1 MKKSLTIVVLALC
14 SIVTWAQ
21 KPVFTPAK
29 LESARVYFNSA
40 ELTHKAKVKL
50 PKGTSEVVFT
60 NVADYLN
67 EATIQV
73 GSISDVTV
81 MAIQYSNRYVEEYDS
96 AVDSPLLKPVRDSI
110 KLVETELKKVNNAI
124 DAESRT
130 MSLLDMNQKVGG
142 DNGTTTAE
150 VMKMVDYYKTKRLQ
164 LSTELDKLNEK
175 KDNLNVRLVNLK
187 DKLAFN
193 EGKSEKS
200 SKGKLIIQVMNDK
213 EGEVPF
219 QIKYLTQAAAWKPF
233 YDLRV
238 DKINSPVKV
247 VYKADVKQ
255 SSGIDWRGVNLSLT
269 SGVANQSN
277 VIPTWRTWFL
287 DYNNS
292 VSNALSVRVY
302 GVNSANK
309 RVSSDELKSVSTS
322 YLADAK
328 AEKSIVYE
336 ESTMSSFTQVN
347 ESQLNVSF
355 DISIPYTV
363 MSNNKSH
370 SVTLNDFS
378 IPAEYKYY
386 VAPKLDQNAYLVATI
401 KDYGNYNL
409 LAGEANVI
417 FDGVYVGKTSLN
429 PANTEDEMR
438 LNMGKD
444 PKVSVSRVLM
454 KDKSGTKILSSKKSQ
469 NFVYDIAL
477 RNNKA
482 EQVTIQVEDQYPISS
497 NKDIEI
503 ELTDTS
509 SGTVN
514 TEKGLVKWDL
524 KLKAN
529 ESKTLRFGYQ
539 VRSDKNQTL
548 NL

>member
-1 MKKSLTIVVLALC
+1 MKKNLTIVALALC

-40 ELTHKAKVKL
+40 ELTHKAKVRL

-67 EATIQV
+67 EATIQI
-73 GSISDVTV
+73 GSISEVTV

-142 DNGTTTAE
+142 ENGTTTAE
-150 VMKMVDYYKTKRLQ
+150 VMKMVEYYKTKRLQ

-175 KDNLNVRLVNLK
+175 KGNLNTRLANLK

-219 QIKYLTQAAAWKPF
+219 QIKYLTQAASWKPF

-255 SSGIDWRGVNLSLT
+255 YSGIDWRGVNLSLT

-277 VIPTWRTWFL
+277 VIPTWRTWFI
-287 DYNNS
+287 DYNANI
-292 VSNALSVRVY
+292 SNALSGRVAGIGY
-302 GVNSANK
+302 AKSSAALK
-309 RVSSDELKSVSTS
+309 EISVSSVS
-322 YLADAK
+322 YLEDAVADK
-328 AEKSIVYE
+328 NQVYI
-336 ESTMSSFTQVN
+336 ESTMSNLTQVN

-355 DISIPYTV
+355 DINIPYTV

-370 SVTLNDFS
+370 SVSLNDFS

-386 VAPKLDQNAYLVATI
+386 VAPKLDLNAYLVATV

-417 FDGVYVGKTSLN
+417 FDGVYVGKTILN
-429 PANTEDEMR
+429 PANTEEEMR

-454 KDKSGTKILSSKKSQ
+454 KDKSGTKMLSSKKSQ
-469 NFVYDIAL
+469 NFVYDITL

-482 EQVTIQVEDQYPISS
+482 EQVAIQVEDQFPVSS

-524 KLKAN
+524 KLKSN

>member
-1 MKKSLTIVVLALC
+1 MKNNLTIVALALC
-14 SIVTWAQ
+14 SVVAWAQ

-67 EATIQV
+67 EGTIQI

-110 KLVETELKKVNNAI
+110 KLVESELKKVNNAM
-124 DAESRT
+124 DAENRT

-175 KDNLNVRLVNLK
+175 KDNLNTKLTNLK

-219 QIKYLTQAAAWKPF
+219 QIKYLTQSASWKPF

-247 VYKADVKQ
+247 IYKADVKQ

-269 SGVANQSN
+269 SGTANQSN
-277 VIPTWRTWFL
+277 VIPTWNTWFL
-287 DYNNS
+287 DYNTYLTTSGYNR
-292 VSNALSVRVY
+292 NANKKLSVMADMSAKSSYDAESSSMLDEVVVY
-302 GVNSANK
+302 GTKSM
-309 RVSSDELKSVSTS
+309 SD
-322 YLADAK
+322 Y
-328 AEKSIVYE
+328 
-336 ESTMSSFTQVN
+336 TQVN

-417 FDGVYVGKTSLN
+417 FDGVYVGKTILN

-454 KDKSGTKILSSKKSQ
+454 KDKSGTKMLSSKKSQ
-469 NFVYDIAL
+469 NFVYDITL

-482 EQVTIQVEDQYPISS
+482 EQIAIQVEDQFPISS

-503 ELTDTS
+503 ELTDSS

-514 TEKGLVKWDL
+514 AEKGLVKWDL

-529 ESKTLRFGYQ
+529 ESKILRFGYQ
-539 VRSDKNQTL
+539 VRSDKNQPL

>member
-1 MKKSLTIVVLALC
+1 MKKNLTIVALALC
-14 SIVTWAQ
+14 SVVTWGQ
-21 KPVFTPAK
+21 KPVFTQAS

-50 PKGTSEVVFT
+50 PKGTSELVIT

-67 EATIQV
+67 ESSIQI

-81 MAIQYSNRYVEEYDS
+81 MSIQYSNRYVEEYDS
-96 AVDSPLLKPVRDSI
+96 AVDSPLIKPVKDSI
-110 KLVETELKKVNNAI
+110 KLIKAEIKKLSNALNVENKTI
-124 DAESRT
+124 D
-130 MSLLDMNQKVGG
+130 LLDKNQNVGG
-142 DNGTTTAE
+142 ENGTTTAE

-164 LSTELDKLNEK
+164 LVTEVDKLTEK
-175 KDNLNVRLVNLK
+175 KEVLEIKLSNLES
-187 DKLAFN
+187 KLAFN
-193 EGKSEKS
+193 EGKDEKA

-213 EGEVPF
+213 EGDVPF
-219 QIKYLTQAAAWKPF
+219 QIKYLTQSASWKPF

-255 SSGIDWRGVNLSLT
+255 NSGIDWRGVNLSLT

-287 DYNNS
+287 DYRNVNYGQYGKAVGIGAKKIS
-292 VSNALSVRVY
+292 PSAMLDVSDSYETKDYA
-302 GVNSANK
+302 K
-309 RVSSDELKSVSTS
+309 SDKSV
-322 YLADAK
+322 
-328 AEKSIVYE
+328 VYE
-336 ESTMSSFTQVN
+336 TKNISDYTQVN

-355 DISIPYTV
+355 DISIPYTIL
-363 MSNNKSH
+363 SNGKSH
-370 SVTLNDFS
+370 SVSLNDFS

-386 VAPKLDQNAYLVATI
+386 VAPKLDLNAYLVATI
-401 KDYGNYNL
+401 TDYGNYNL

-417 FDGVYVGKTSLN
+417 FDGVYVGKTILN
-429 PANTEDEMR
+429 PANTEEEMK

-444 PKVSVSRVLM
+444 PKVTVTRTLM
-454 KDKSGTKILSSKKSQ
+454 KDKSGTKVLSSKKTQ
-469 NFVYDIAL
+469 NFVYDITV
-477 RNNKA
+477 RNNKS
-482 EQVTIQVEDQYPISS
+482 EQVVIQVEDQYPLS
-497 NKDIEI
+497 NNTSIEI

-509 SGTVN
+509 SGVVD

-529 ESKTLRFGYQ
+529 ETKTLRFGYQ
-539 VRSDKNQTL
+539 VRSDKNQNL

>member
-1 MKKSLTIVVLALC
+1 MRKNLTIVAIALC
-14 SIVTWAQ
+14 SAVTWAQ
-21 KPVFTPAK
+21 KPVFIQAK

-50 PKGTSEVVFT
+50 PKGTSELVIT

-67 EATIQV
+67 ESSIQI

-81 MAIQYSNRYVEEYDS
+81 MSIQYSNRYVEEYDS
-96 AVDSPLLKPVRDSI
+96 AVDSPLIKPVRDSI
-110 KLVETELKKVNNAI
+110 KLVKAEIKKLSNALNV
-124 DAESRT
+124 ENRT
-130 MSLLDMNQKVGG
+130 IELLDKNQQVGG
-142 DNGTTTAE
+142 ENGTTTAE

-164 LSTELDKLNEK
+164 LVTEVDKLTGK
-175 KDNLNVRLVNLK
+175 KVVLDTKLSNLES
-187 DKLAFN
+187 KLAFN
-193 EGKSEKS
+193 EGKDEKA

-213 EGEVPF
+213 EGDVPF
-219 QIKYLTQAAAWKPF
+219 QIKYLTESASWKPF

-255 SSGIDWRGVNLSLT
+255 YSGIDWRGVNLSLT

-277 VIPTWRTWFL
+277 IIPTWRTWFV
-287 DYNNS
+287 DYKSNS
-292 VSNALSVRVY
+292 VY
-302 GVNSANK
+302 GGVGIGSKKANMRASYDMSTASAAK
-309 RVSSDELKSVSTS
+309 DVSMLDEVV
-322 YLADAK
+322 
-328 AEKSIVYE
+328 VYE
-336 ESTMSSFTQVN
+336 AKSMSNYTQVN

-355 DISIPYTV
+355 DISIPYTIL
-363 MSNNKSH
+363 SNGKSH
-370 SVTLNDFS
+370 SVSLNDFS

-386 VAPKLDQNAYLVATI
+386 VAPKLDLNAYLVATI
-401 KDYGNYNL
+401 TDYGNYNL

-417 FDGVYVGKTSLN
+417 FDGVYVGKTILN
-429 PANTEDEMR
+429 PANTEEEMK

-444 PKVSVSRVLM
+444 PKVAVTRTLM
-454 KDKSGTKILSSKKSQ
+454 KDKSGTKVLSSKKTQ
-469 NFVYDIAL
+469 NFVYDITV

-482 EQVTIQVEDQYPISS
+482 EQVAIQVEDQYPLS
-497 NKDIEI
+497 NNNSIEI

-509 SGTVN
+509 SGTVDA
-514 TEKGLVKWDL
+514 EKGLVKWDL

-529 ESKTLRFGYQ
+529 ENKTLRFGYQ
-539 VRSDKNQTL
+539 MKSDKNHEL

>member
-1 MKKSLTIVVLALC
+1 MKKNLTIVALALTT
-14 SIVTWAQ
+14 VMTWAQ

-50 PKGTSEVVFT
+50 PKGTSEVVIT

-67 EATIQV
+67 ESTIQI
-73 GSISDVTV
+73 GSISEVTV

-110 KLVETELKKVNNAI
+110 KLVQTELKKVNNAI
-124 DAESRT
+124 DVESRT
-130 MSLLDMNQKVGG
+130 IALLDFNQKVGG
-142 DNGTTTAE
+142 EQGTTTAE
-150 VMKMVDYYKTKRLQ
+150 VMKMVDYYRTKRLQ

-175 KDNLNVRLVNLK
+175 KDELNTRLTNLQ

-200 SKGKLIIQVMNDK
+200 SKGKLIVQVMNDR

-219 QIKYLTQAAAWKPF
+219 QIKYLTNAASWKPF

-238 DKINSPVKV
+238 EKINAPVKV

-287 DYNNS
+287 DYNTYITTSGYNR
-292 VSNALSVRVY
+292 N
-302 GVNSANK
+302 ANK
-309 RVSSDELKSVSTS
+309 KLNVMADMSAKMSYEAESSSMLK
-322 YLADAK
+322 DAV
-328 AEKSIVYE
+328 VYE
-336 ESTMSSFTQVN
+336 ESTMSTFTQVN

-355 DISIPYTV
+355 DINIPYTV

-386 VAPKLDQNAYLVATI
+386 VAPKLDLNAYLVATI

-417 FDGVYVGKTSLN
+417 FDGVYVGKTMLN
-429 PANTEDEMR
+429 PANTEEEMK

-444 PKVSVSRVLM
+444 PKVAVTRILL
-454 KDKSGTKILSSKKSQ
+454 KDKSGTKMLSSKKSQ
-469 NFVYDIAL
+469 NFVYDITI

-482 EQVTIQVEDQYPISS
+482 EQIDIQVEDQYPISS
-497 NKDIEI
+497 NKDIEV
-503 ELTDTS
+503 ELTETS
-509 SGTVN
+509 SGKLN
-514 TEKGLVKWDL
+514 EEKGLVKWDL
-524 KLKAN
+524 RLKGN
-529 ESKTLRFGYQ
+529 DSKSLRFGYQ
-539 VRSDKNQTL
+539 VRYDKNQNL

>member
-1 MKKSLTIVVLALC
+1 MKKNLTIVALALC
-14 SIVTWAQ
+14 SVVTWAQ
-21 KPVFTPAK
+21 KPVFTQAS

-50 PKGTSEVVFT
+50 PKGTSELVIT

-67 EATIQV
+67 ESSIQI

-81 MAIQYSNRYVEEYDS
+81 MSIQYSNRYVEEYDS
-96 AVDSPLLKPVRDSI
+96 AVDSPLIKPVRDSI
-110 KLVETELKKVNNAI
+110 KLVKAEIKKLSNALNVENRTI
-124 DAESRT
+124 D
-130 MSLLDMNQKVGG
+130 LLDKNQQVGG
-142 DNGTTTAE
+142 ENGTTTAE

-164 LSTELDKLNEK
+164 LVTEVDKLTEK
-175 KDNLNVRLVNLK
+175 KETLETRLSNLES
-187 DKLAFN
+187 KLAFN
-193 EGKSEKS
+193 EGKDEKA

-213 EGEVPF
+213 EGDVPF
-219 QIKYLTQAAAWKPF
+219 QIKYLTQSASWKPF

-255 SSGIDWRGVNLSLT
+255 NSGIDWRGVNLSLT

-277 VIPTWRTWFL
+277 VIPTWRTWFV
-287 DYNNS
+287 DYRSNSVYGGVGIGVKKSNLRASYDMSTASSSKDVAMLEEAVVYETKS
-292 VSNALSVRVY
+292 VSNY
-302 GVNSANK
+302 
-309 RVSSDELKSVSTS
+309 
-322 YLADAK
+322 
-328 AEKSIVYE
+328 
-336 ESTMSSFTQVN
+336 TQVN

-355 DISIPYTV
+355 DISIPYTIL
-363 MSNNKSH
+363 SNGKSH
-370 SVTLNDFS
+370 SVSLNDFS

-386 VAPKLDQNAYLVATI
+386 VAPKLDLNAYLVATI
-401 KDYGNYNL
+401 TDYGNYNL

-417 FDGVYVGKTSLN
+417 FDGVYVGKTILN
-429 PANTEDEMR
+429 PANTEEEMK

-444 PKVSVSRVLM
+444 PKVTVTRTLM
-454 KDKSGTKILSSKKSQ
+454 KDKSGTKVLSSKKTQ
-469 NFVYDIAL
+469 NFVYDITV
-477 RNNKA
+477 RNNKS
-482 EQVTIQVEDQYPISS
+482 EQVVIQVEDQYPLS
-497 NKDIEI
+497 NNTSIEI

-509 SGTVN
+509 SGVVD

-529 ESKTLRFGYQ
+529 ETKTLRFGYQ
-539 VRSDKNQTL
+539 VRSDKNQNL

>member
-1 MKKSLTIVVLALC
+1 MKKNLTIVALALC
-14 SIVTWAQ
+14 SVMTWAQ

-67 EATIQV
+67 EATIQI

-110 KLVETELKKVNNAI
+110 KLVETELKKVDNAI

-175 KDNLNVRLVNLK
+175 KDNLNTRLANLK

-219 QIKYLTQAAAWKPF
+219 QIKYLTQAASWKPF

-255 SSGIDWRGVNLSLT
+255 YSGIDWRGVNLSLT
-269 SGVANQSN
+269 SGTANQSN
-277 VIPTWRTWFL
+277 VIPTWNTWFL
-287 DYNNS
+287 DYNNY
-292 VSNALSVRVY
+292 VSNALSGRVY

-336 ESTMSSFTQVN
+336 ESTMSDYTKVN

-370 SVTLNDFS
+370 SVALNDFS

-417 FDGVYVGKTSLN
+417 FDGVYVGKTILN
-429 PANTEDEMR
+429 PANTEEEMR

-454 KDKSGTKILSSKKSQ
+454 KDKSGTKMLSSKKSQ
-469 NFVYDIAL
+469 NFVYDITL

-482 EQVTIQVEDQYPISS
+482 EQIAIQVEDQFPVSS

>member
-1 MKKSLTIVVLALC
+1 MKKNLTIVALALTT
-14 SIVTWAQ
+14 VMTWAQ

-50 PKGTSEVVFT
+50 PKGTSEVVIT

-67 EATIQV
+67 ESTIQI
-73 GSISDVTV
+73 GSISEVTV

-110 KLVETELKKVNNAI
+110 KLVQTELKKVNNAI
-124 DAESRT
+124 DVESRT
-130 MSLLDMNQKVGG
+130 IALLDFNQKVGG
-142 DNGTTTAE
+142 EQGTTTAE
-150 VMKMVDYYKTKRLQ
+150 VMKMVDYYRTKRLQ

-175 KDNLNVRLVNLK
+175 KDELNTRLTNLQ

-200 SKGKLIIQVMNDK
+200 SKGKLIVQVMNDR

-219 QIKYLTQAAAWKPF
+219 QIKYLTNAASWKPF

-238 DKINSPVKV
+238 EKINAPVKV

-287 DYNNS
+287 DYNTYITTSGYNR
-292 VSNALSVRVY
+292 N
-302 GVNSANK
+302 ANK
-309 RVSSDELKSVSTS
+309 KLNVMADMSAKMSYEAESSSMLK
-322 YLADAK
+322 DAV
-328 AEKSIVYE
+328 VYE
-336 ESTMSSFTQVN
+336 ESTMSTFTQVN

-355 DISIPYTV
+355 DINIPYTV

-386 VAPKLDQNAYLVATI
+386 VAPKLDLNAYLVATI

-417 FDGVYVGKTSLN
+417 FDGVYVGKTMLN
-429 PANTEDEMR
+429 PANTEEEMK

-444 PKVSVSRVLM
+444 PKVAVTRILL
-454 KDKSGTKILSSKKSQ
+454 KDKSGTKMLSSKKSQ
-469 NFVYDIAL
+469 NFVYDITV

-482 EQVTIQVEDQYPISS
+482 EQIDIQVEDQYPISS
-497 NKDIEI
+497 NKDIEV
-503 ELTDTS
+503 ELTETS
-509 SGTVN
+509 SGKLN
-514 TEKGLVKWDL
+514 EEKGLVKWDL
-524 KLKAN
+524 RLKGN
-529 ESKTLRFGYQ
+529 DSKSLRFGYQ
-539 VRSDKNQTL
+539 VRYDKSQNL

>member
-1 MKKSLTIVVLALC
+1 MKKNLTIVALALC
-14 SIVTWAQ
+14 SVVTWAQ
-21 KPVFTPAK
+21 KPVFTQAS

-50 PKGTSEVVFT
+50 PKGTSELVIT

-67 EATIQV
+67 ESSIQI

-81 MAIQYSNRYVEEYDS
+81 MSIQYSNRYVEEYDS
-96 AVDSPLLKPVRDSI
+96 AVDSPLIKPVRDSI
-110 KLVETELKKVNNAI
+110 KLVKAEIKKLSNALNVENRTI
-124 DAESRT
+124 D
-130 MSLLDMNQKVGG
+130 LLDKNQQVGG
-142 DNGTTTAE
+142 ENGTTTAE

-164 LSTELDKLNEK
+164 LVTEVDKLTEK
-175 KDNLNVRLVNLK
+175 KEVLEIKLSNLES
-187 DKLAFN
+187 KLAFN
-193 EGKSEKS
+193 EGKDEKA

-213 EGEVPF
+213 EGDVPF
-219 QIKYLTQAAAWKPF
+219 QIKYLTQSASWKPF

-255 SSGIDWRGVNLSLT
+255 NSGIDWRGVNLSLT

-277 VIPTWRTWFL
+277 VIPTWRTWFV
-287 DYNNS
+287 DYRSNS
-292 VSNALSVRVY
+292 VYGGVGIGAKKSNLRASY
-302 GVNSANK
+302 DMSTAIASK
-309 RVSSDELKSVSTS
+309 DVSMLEEAV
-322 YLADAK
+322 
-328 AEKSIVYE
+328 VYE
-336 ESTMSSFTQVN
+336 TKNVSNYTQVN

-355 DISIPYTV
+355 DISIPYTIL
-363 MSNNKSH
+363 SNGKSH
-370 SVTLNDFS
+370 SVSLNDFS

-386 VAPKLDQNAYLVATI
+386 VAPKLDLNAYLVATI
-401 KDYGNYNL
+401 TDYGNYNL

-417 FDGVYVGKTSLN
+417 FDGVYVGKTILN
-429 PANTEDEMR
+429 PANTEEEMK

-444 PKVSVSRVLM
+444 PKVTVTRTLM
-454 KDKSGTKILSSKKSQ
+454 KDKSGTKVLSSKKTQ
-469 NFVYDIAL
+469 NFVYDITV
-477 RNNKA
+477 RNNKS
-482 EQVTIQVEDQYPISS
+482 EQVVIQVEDQYPLS
-497 NKDIEI
+497 NNTSIEI

-509 SGTVN
+509 SGVVD

-529 ESKTLRFGYQ
+529 ETKTLRFGYQ
-539 VRSDKNQTL
+539 VRSDKNQNL

>member
-1 MKKSLTIVVLALC
+1 MKKNLTIVALALC
-14 SIVTWAQ
+14 SVVTWAQ
-21 KPVFTPAK
+21 KPVFTQAK

-50 PKGTSEVVFT
+50 PKGTSELVIT

-67 EATIQV
+67 ESSIQI

-81 MAIQYSNRYVEEYDS
+81 MSIQYSNRYVEEYDS
-96 AVDSPLLKPVRDSI
+96 AVDSPLIKPVRDSI
-110 KLVETELKKVNNAI
+110 KLVKTEIKKLSNALNVENKTI
-124 DAESRT
+124 D
-130 MSLLDMNQKVGG
+130 LLDKNQNVGG
-142 DNGTTTAE
+142 ENGTTTAE

-164 LSTELDKLNEK
+164 LVTEVDKLTEK
-175 KDNLNVRLVNLK
+175 KETLETKLSNLES
-187 DKLAFN
+187 KLAFN
-193 EGKSEKS
+193 EGKDEKA

-213 EGEVPF
+213 EGDVPF
-219 QIKYLTQAAAWKPF
+219 QIKYLTQSASWKPF

-255 SSGIDWRGVNLSLT
+255 YSGIDWRGVNLSLT

-277 VIPTWRTWFL
+277 VIPTWRTWFV
-287 DYNNS
+287 DYRSNSVYGGVGIGVKKSNLRASYDMSTASSSKDVAMLEEAVVYETKS
-292 VSNALSVRVY
+292 VSNY
-302 GVNSANK
+302 
-309 RVSSDELKSVSTS
+309 
-322 YLADAK
+322 
-328 AEKSIVYE
+328 
-336 ESTMSSFTQVN
+336 TQVN

-355 DISIPYTV
+355 DISIPYTIL
-363 MSNNKSH
+363 SNGKSH
-370 SVTLNDFS
+370 SVSLNDFS

-386 VAPKLDQNAYLVATI
+386 VAPKLDLNAYLVATI
-401 KDYGNYNL
+401 TDYGNYNL

-417 FDGVYVGKTSLN
+417 FDGVYVGKTILN
-429 PANTEDEMR
+429 PANTEEEMK

-444 PKVSVSRVLM
+444 PKVTVTRTLM
-454 KDKSGTKILSSKKSQ
+454 KDKSGTKILSSKKTQ
-469 NFVYDIAL
+469 NFVYDITV
-477 RNNKA
+477 RNNKS
-482 EQVTIQVEDQYPISS
+482 EQVLIQVEDQYPLS
-497 NKDIEI
+497 NNTSIEV

-509 SGTVN
+509 SGVVD

-529 ESKTLRFGYQ
+529 ETKTLRFGYQ
-539 VRSDKNQTL
+539 VRSDKNQDL

>member
-1 MKKSLTIVVLALC
+1 MKKNLTIVALALTT
-14 SIVTWAQ
+14 VMTWAQ
-21 KPVFTPAK
+21 KPVFIPAK

-50 PKGTSEVVFT
+50 PKGTSEVVIT

-67 EATIQV
+67 ESTIQI
-73 GSISDVTV
+73 GSISEVTV

-110 KLVETELKKVNNAI
+110 KLVQTELKKVNNAI
-124 DAESRT
+124 DVESRT
-130 MSLLDMNQKVGG
+130 IALLDSNQKVGG
-142 DNGTTTAE
+142 EQGTTTAE

-175 KDNLNVRLVNLK
+175 KDDLNTRLTNLQ

-200 SKGKLIIQVMNDK
+200 SKGKLIIQVMNDR

-219 QIKYLTQAAAWKPF
+219 QIKYLTNAASWKPF

-238 DKINSPVKV
+238 EKINSPVKV

-287 DYNNS
+287 DYRGAMS
-292 VSNALSVRVY
+292 SGYGGGKPGVGIGMKKVNA
-302 GVNSANK
+302 SAAL
-309 RVSSDELKSVSTS
+309 EMSTANAS
-322 YLADAK
+322 YST

-355 DISIPYTV
+355 DINIPYTV

-370 SVTLNDFS
+370 SVSLNDFS

-386 VAPKLDQNAYLVATI
+386 VAPKLDLNAYLVATI

-417 FDGVYVGKTSLN
+417 FDGVYVGKTMLN
-429 PANTEDEMR
+429 PANTEEEMK

-444 PKVSVSRVLM
+444 PKVAVTRILL
-454 KDKSGTKILSSKKSQ
+454 KDKSGTKMLSSKKSQ
-469 NFVYDIAL
+469 NFVYDITI

-482 EQVTIQVEDQYPISS
+482 EQIDIQVEDQYPISS
-497 NKDIEI
+497 NKDIEV
-503 ELTDTS
+503 ELTETS
-509 SGTVN
+509 SGKLN
-514 TEKGLVKWDL
+514 EEKGLVKWDL
-524 KLKAN
+524 RLKGN
-529 ESKTLRFGYQ
+529 DSKSLRFGYQ
-539 VRSDKNQTL
+539 VRYDKNQNL

>member
-1 MKKSLTIVVLALC
+1 MKKNLTIVALALTT
-14 SIVTWAQ
+14 VMTWAQ

-50 PKGTSEVVFT
+50 PKGTSEVVIT

-67 EATIQV
+67 ESTIQI
-73 GSISDVTV
+73 GSISEVTV

-110 KLVETELKKVNNAI
+110 KLVQTELKKVNNAI
-124 DAESRT
+124 DVESRT
-130 MSLLDMNQKVGG
+130 IALLDFNQKVGG
-142 DNGTTTAE
+142 EQGTTTAE
-150 VMKMVDYYKTKRLQ
+150 VMKMVDYYRTKRLQ

-175 KDNLNVRLVNLK
+175 KEDLNTRLTNLQ

-200 SKGKLIIQVMNDK
+200 SKGKLIVQVMNDR

-219 QIKYLTQAAAWKPF
+219 QIKYLTNAASWKPF

-238 DKINSPVKV
+238 EKINAPVKV

-287 DYNNS
+287 DYNTYVTTSGYNR
-292 VSNALSVRVY
+292 N
-302 GVNSANK
+302 ANK
-309 RVSSDELKSVSTS
+309 KLNVMADMSAKMSYEAESSSMLK
-322 YLADAK
+322 DAV
-328 AEKSIVYE
+328 VYE
-336 ESTMSSFTQVN
+336 ESTMSTFTQVN

-355 DISIPYTV
+355 DINIPYTV

-386 VAPKLDQNAYLVATI
+386 VAPKLDLNAYLVATI

-417 FDGVYVGKTSLN
+417 FDGVYVGKTTLN
-429 PANTEDEMR
+429 PANTEEEMK

-444 PKVSVSRVLM
+444 PKVAVTRILL
-454 KDKSGTKILSSKKSQ
+454 KDKSGTKMLSSKKSQ
-469 NFVYDIAL
+469 NFVYDITV

-482 EQVTIQVEDQYPISS
+482 EQIDIQVEDQYPISS
-497 NKDIEI
+497 NKDIEV
-503 ELTDTS
+503 ELTETS
-509 SGTVN
+509 SGKLN
-514 TEKGLVKWDL
+514 EEKGLVKWDL
-524 KLKAN
+524 RLKGN
-529 ESKTLRFGYQ
+529 DSKSLRFGYQ
-539 VRSDKNQTL
+539 VRYDKSQNL